1 MAAAVLS
8 ALSIAATPGR
18 EPAIAFDLPA
28 GPAGAGLRTIAQL
41 AGVPLVARP
50 GDLVGRNG
58 PALKGRMPLRTALER
73 WCGGAGLDCRHG
85 PDGIVVRARHRV
97 AARRARS
104 VAPPATVDPPGSPP
118 PDIVVTGRR
127 GITSRPAQ
135 TRSYSATHIDAAAL
149 ARRQPDA
156 LADMLAAVPGLWVD
170 PSAGTAA
177 NTVRVRGLPLD
188 GYQALAVQEDGLPV
202 QHDTLPWSDID
213 QFVRPDL
220 MIDSADYVR
229 GGPSSIHASNAPGGI
244 LNLRT
249 RSPDATG
256 GAARITLSDRGLAR
270 VEGYR
275 SGAIGAWR
283 AIVGGGVTRDPGVRR
298 IAATLG
304 GWQARVRAERPVGGD
319 GRLTLSARMLDD
331 DTLNIS
337 SFPLR
342 RTGSGVAPL
351 PGFDPRRDSW
361 FGPDLAQVAFAAA
374 GVRPVARN
382 NRNRLF
388 AATATL
394 AMPVGEWRVTGRLR
408 ARRSRTHRYAIST
421 SGAPVRAQAAIDGA
435 TPRLAA
441 AFPTLAQVAVRRA
454 VDGSAFA
461 PLAGNDLVETVNPVA
476 ADVRLSEAIGD
487 LTAARVFDLAGRH
500 DVTLGL
506 YGVTYRWRFD
516 RAVARALI
524 EARGQGRLLDL
535 VALDA
540 GRRVVGSLTD
550 RGFLSRG
557 TTHETIDARQRM
569 AALHAADEWN
579 LTERLRIDTGVRVE
593 ALAIDAMVGQP
604 RRIDGG
610 DPATLADD
618 ALAVPSGRSRPAQAR
633 VAAGSATAALH
644 WRPTPALGL
653 FARTTRASRLPD
665 PGVFRTGLAAPRATH
680 VDQRELGLLWRTGAV
695 SLDATLFASR
705 FGQIGL
711 ETLAIDPQ
719 TGAIVPART
728 EAFARTLGVEIDARW
743 RVGSALAVDLAAT
756 VQDPRLGDYRIDER
770 IDGVP
775 VRSDLS
781 GRIPR
786 RVPRAM
792 ARLSLSGTVPQ
803 TPLTL
808 DLDVTAMGRRF
819 ADDANTLALP
829 PFAILDLGVR
839 WQVRDGMT
847 LRLAAT
853 NVLDAIAVMQG
864 DAIGGEVRAPATPVF
879 VGRAQQGRIVE
890 AGVTW
895 RF

>member
-8 ALSIAATPGR
+8 ALSIAAAPRQEAG
-18 EPAIAFDLPA
+18 IALDLPA
-28 GPAGAGLRTIAQL
+28 GPAGPGLRTIARI

-50 GDLVGRNG
+50 VDLIGRNG
-58 PALKGRMPLRTALER
+58 PAVKGRMPLAVALAR
-73 WCGGAGLDCRHG
+73 WCGGARLDCRHG

-97 AARRARS
+97 AARRARP
-104 VAPPATVDPPGSPP
+104 VAPPAAADPPAPPP

-135 TRSYSATHIDAAAL
+135 DRSYSATHIDGVAL
-149 ARRQPDA
+149 ARRQPDT
-156 LADMLAAVPGLWVD
+156 LADILAAVPGIWVD
-170 PSAGTAA
+170 PSAGTSA

-229 GGPSSIHASNAPGGI
+229 GGPASIHASNAPGGI

-256 GAARITLSDRGLAR
+256 GAARITLNDRGLVR
-270 VEGYR
+270 LEGYR
-275 SGAIGAWR
+275 SGTIGAWR
-283 AIVGGGVTRDPGVRR
+283 AIVGGGVVRDPGVRR

-304 GWQARVRAERPVGGD
+304 GWQARVRAERPVGAD

-342 RTGSGVAPL
+342 RSGSGVAPL

-361 FGPDLAQVAFAAA
+361 FGPDLARVAFAAA

-388 AATATL
+388 AGTATL
-394 AMPVGEWRVTGRLR
+394 VLPVGDWRVTGRLR
-408 ARRSRTHRYAIST
+408 ARTSQTHRYAIST
-421 SGAPVRAQAAIDGA
+421 SGPPISARAAIDEA

-441 AFPTLAQVAVRRA
+441 AFPTVAQVALWRA
-454 VDGSAFA
+454 ADGGAFV
-461 PLAGNDLVETVNPVA
+461 PLAGNDFVETVNPVA
-476 ADVRLSEAIGD
+476 ADVRLTETIGD
-487 LTAARVFDLAGRH
+487 ITAGRAFDLGGRH
-500 DVTLGL
+500 DLTLGV
-506 YGVTYRWRFD
+506 YGVTYRWRFE
-516 RAVARALI
+516 RAVARALV

-535 VALDA
+535 VALDTD
-540 GRRVVGSLTD
+540 RRVVGSLTD

-557 TTHETIDARQRM
+557 TTYEAIDARQRM
-569 AALHAADEWN
+569 AALYAADEWN

-593 ALAIDAMVGQP
+593 GLAIDAMVGQA
-604 RRIDGG
+604 RRIDAG

-618 ALAVPSGRSRPAQAR
+618 ALAVAAGRSIAARAR
-633 VAAGSATAALH
+633 VTAGSATAALH
-644 WRPTPALGL
+644 WRPAPALGL
-653 FARTTRASRLPD
+653 FARATRASRLPD
-665 PGVFRTGLAAPRATH
+665 PGAFRTSLSAPRATH
-680 VDQRELGLLWRTGAV
+680 VDQQELGLVWRTGTV
-695 SLDATLFASR
+695 SFDTTFFASR
-705 FGQIGL
+705 FAQIGL
-711 ETLAIDPQ
+711 ETLAIDPR
-719 TGAIVPART
+719 TGAIVPGRT
-728 EAFARTLGVEIDARW
+728 SAFARTLGVEVDARW
-743 RVGSALAVDLAAT
+743 QIGPALTIDLAAT
-756 VQDPRLGDYRIDER
+756 VQDPRLGDYRVDER
-770 IDGVP
+770 IDGAI

-781 GRIPR
+781 GRVPR

-792 ARLSLSGTVPQ
+792 ARAAVSGAVPG

-808 DLDVTAMGRRF
+808 DVDVTAMGRRF

-829 PFAILDLGVR
+829 PFAILDLGAR
-839 WQVRDGMT
+839 WRLREGVT
-847 LRLAAT
+847 LRIAAT
-853 NVLDAIAVMQG
+853 NLLDAIAVMQG